1 MSEERG
7 VADAPDADRQA
18 ARSADKAGARERA
31 SKIISA
37 DVLSAYERWELP
49 LVEGVLG
56 NPGVMT
62 AKQIE
67 VIQKQAY
74 DEGFAQGRSDGLKQ
88 MQQQAQR
95 FEQLMAALQTPFAD
109 LDQQVEQELVKLAVV
124 VARQL
129 VRREIKTDP
138 GAVVAVVREAMGQL
152 PVSSQQINLHL
163 HPEDAAL
170 VRTALSLNDEDRRWR
185 IVEDPVL
192 ARGDCRILTETSRID
207 ATVEARLTAII
218 ATMLGGERRD
228 DRPDT

>member
-7 VADAPDADRQA
+7 IQDAPRVESQA
-18 ARSADKAGARERA
+18 ARVADKAVARERA
-31 SKIISA
+31 TKIISA
-37 DVLSAYERWELP
+37 DTLSAYERWELP

-62 AKQIE
+62 AKQVE

-88 MQQQAQR
+88 MQQQALR
-95 FEQLMAALQTPFAD
+95 FEQLITALQTPFAD

-228 DRPDT
+228 D

>member
-1 MSEERG
+1 MSDKRAATDGERQPG
-7 VADAPDADRQA
+7 QG
-18 ARSADKAGARERA
+18 ADKARARERA
-31 SKIISA
+31 TKIISVDA
-37 DVLSAYERWELP
+37 LSAYERWELP

-62 AKQIE
+62 AKQVE
-67 VIQKQAY
+67 AIQKQAY
-74 DEGFAQGRSDGLKQ
+74 DEAYTQGQSDGLKH

-95 FEQLMAALQTPFAD
+95 FEQLMQALLTPFAD

-138 GAVVAVVREAMGQL
+138 AAVVAVVREAMGQL
-152 PVSSQQINLHL
+152 PVSAQQINLHL
-163 HPEDAAL
+163 HPEDALL
-170 VRTALSLNDEDRRWR
+170 VRTALSLNEEDRRWR

-218 ATMLGGERRD
+218 ATMLGGERHD
-228 DRPDT
+228 DRPNT

>member
-7 VADAPDADRQA
+7 APDAARPA
-18 ARSADKAGARERA
+18 AAGADKTGARA
-31 SKIISA
+31 TKIISV
-37 DVLSAYERWELP
+37 DSLSAYERWELP
-49 LVEGVLG
+49 LVEGALG
-56 NPGVMT
+56 NPGAMT
-62 AKQIE
+62 AKQVE
-67 VIQKQAY
+67 SIQKQAY

-88 MQQQAQR
+88 MQQQALR
-95 FEQLMAALQTPFAD
+95 FEQLMQALQTPFAD
-109 LDQQVEQELVKLAVV
+109 LDQQVEQELVRLAVA

-152 PVSSQQINLHL
+152 PVSAQQINLHL

-170 VRTALSLNDEDRRWR
+170 VRTALSLNEEDRRWR

>member
-1 MSEERG
+1 MSDKRPPAEG
-7 VADAPDADRQA
+7 DRQA
-18 ARSADKAGARERA
+18 AQSSDRTRARDRA
-31 SKIISA
+31 TKIISVDA
-37 DVLSAYERWELP
+37 LSAYERWELP
-49 LVEGVLG
+49 LVEGELA

-62 AKQIE
+62 AKKIE
-67 VIQKQAY
+67 SIQKQAY
-74 DEGFAQGRSDGLKQ
+74 DEAYAQGQSDGLAQ

-95 FEQLMAALQTPFAD
+95 FEQLMQALQTPFAE
-109 LDQQVEQELVKLAVV
+109 LDQQVEQELAKLAVA

-163 HPEDAAL
+163 HPEDALL
-170 VRTALSLNDEDRRWR
+170 VRTALSLNEEDRRWR

-192 ARGDCRILTETSRID
+192 ARGDCRVLTETSRID

>member
-7 VADAPDADRQA
+7 IQDAPRVESQA
-18 ARSADKAGARERA
+18 ARVADKAVARERA
-31 SKIISA
+31 TKIISA
-37 DVLSAYERWELP
+37 DTLSAYERWELP

-74 DEGFAQGRSDGLKQ
+74 DEGFTQGRSDGLKQ
-88 MQQQAQR
+88 MQQQALR
-95 FEQLMAALQTPFAD
+95 FEQLIAALQTPFAD

-228 DRPDT
+228 D

>member
-1 MSEERG
+1 MSEERAIQD
-7 VADAPDADRQA
+7 VPQAD
-18 ARSADKAGARERA
+18 SLNERA
-31 SKIISA
+31 TGKTNTQERATKIISA
-37 DVLSAYERWELP
+37 DTLSAYERWELP
-49 LVEGVLG
+49 LVEGALG

-62 AKQIE
+62 AKQVE
-67 VIQKQAY
+67 AIQKQAY

-88 MQQQAQR
+88 MQQQAQH
-95 FEQLMAALQTPFAD
+95 FDQLIAALQTPFAD

-170 VRTALSLNDEDRRWR
+170 VRSALSLNDEDRRWR

-192 ARGDCRILTETSRID
+192 VRGDCRILTETSRID

-218 ATMLGGERRD
+218 ATMLGGERRND
-228 DRPDT
+228 QTET

>member
-7 VADAPDADRQA
+7 APDAQDADRQA
-18 ARSADKAGARERA
+18 ARSADKATRERTT
-31 SKIISA
+31 KIISV
-37 DVLSAYERWELP
+37 DTLSAYERWELP
-49 LVEGVLG
+49 LVEGALG

-62 AKQIE
+62 AKQVE
-67 VIQKQAY
+67 AIQKQAY
-74 DEGFAQGRSDGLKQ
+74 DEGFAQGRTDGQKQ
-88 MQQQAQR
+88 MQSQAQR
-95 FEQLMAALQTPFAD
+95 FEQLMLALQTPFAD

>member
-7 VADAPDADRQA
+7 IQDAPRVESQA
-18 ARSADKAGARERA
+18 ARVADKAVARERA
-31 SKIISA
+31 TKIISA
-37 DVLSAYERWELP
+37 DTLSAYERWELP

-56 NPGVMT
+56 TPGVMT
-62 AKQIE
+62 AKQVE

-88 MQQQAQR
+88 MQQQALR
-95 FEQLMAALQTPFAD
+95 FEQLITALQTPFAD

-228 DRPDT
+228 D

>member
-7 VADAPDADRQA
+7 IQDAPRVESQA
-18 ARSADKAGARERA
+18 ARVADKAVARERA
-31 SKIISA
+31 TKIISA
-37 DVLSAYERWELP
+37 DTLSAYERWELP

-62 AKQIE
+62 AKQVE

-74 DEGFAQGRSDGLKQ
+74 DEGFAQGRGDGLKQ
-88 MQQQAQR
+88 MQQQALR
-95 FEQLMAALQTPFAD
+95 FEQLIAALQTPFAD

-228 DRPDT
+228 D